1 MAKILVVDDEPIVH
15 RLLQHHLERAGYEMI
30 GATNGRE
37 ALEMANAESPQVIV
51 MDIMMAEMDGITAL
65 RCLKKEEGT
74 KSIPVIMITANS
86 HYVTQQESEA
96 AGASLFLTKPFSP
109 VKLINEI
116 RRLVPETPSQ

>member
-1 MAKILVVDDEPIVH
+1 MT
-15 RLLQHHLERAGYEMI
+15 I
-30 GATNGRE
+30 GFFVPGGNGK
-37 ALEMANAESPQVIV
+37 MV

-74 KSIPVIMITANS
+74 KQIPVIMITANS

-116 RRLVPETPSQ
+116 RRLVPENS